1 MTKSILVTVITT
13 FFHFVVHAQQ
23 STVSSGGDATSTTG
37 SVSFSIGQ
45 VSYGSAQATAGN
57 INQGV
62 QQPYLIVTSLSEPS
76 SLQHDWIVYPN
87 PAHGQLTVH
96 STTGDKAFHWS
107 IFDSNGRLIKQH
119 RSESSQAIIDLN
131 DMSPAVYQ
139 LQITTIENI
148 TVQYKII
155 KNDIR

>member
-1 MTKSILVTVITT
+1 MKFLFNTVFLAHLSLIA
-13 FFHFVVHAQQ
+13 VAQQ
-23 STVSSGGDATSTTG
+23 ATVSSGGDATGSTG

-76 SLQHDWIVYPN
+76 SLQQDWIVYPN